1 MPVLLD
7 TTPMTSAERC
17 EAMAEFLDS
26 QAIPTRF
33 GFDRPP
39 EHMETQ
45 AAAWDL
51 GGLQVLEAHGAAMRA
66 MRGEREVR
74 ATPTALVAVSFVAR
88 GGATGIRGD
97 ADFAVRPGDM
107 LMLDLTEPHVLSCPN
122 GFGAFAVQIS
132 HEQLGLPDDVIRRGV
147 RNMHANPMYELVR
160 GHVARVC
167 AALPTI
173 SDNAAARVLGDVSKD
188 LVRVLIASSGAP
200 PGQAA
205 DALEESLPLRIE
217 LYIRE
222 HLGDPALSAR
232 QIAAEHYIS
241 VRRLYYLWSD
251 RECTL
256 AEWIMSERL
265 AAASRELASPPGSA
279 TITAVAR
286 RWGFAEATHF
296 SRRFRGKYGVAP
308 REWRQLHLGAKIRR

>member
-1 MPVLLD
+1 MAVLLD

-17 EAMAEFLDS
+17 KAMAEFLDS
-26 QAIPTRF
+26 QAIPMRF

-39 EHMETQ
+39 EHMETR

-51 GGLQVLEAHGAAMRA
+51 GGLQVLEARGAALQGI
-66 MRGEREVR
+66 RGEREVR
-74 ATPTALVAVSFVAR
+74 ATQTALVAVTFFACGVTTGTR
-88 GGATGIRGD
+88 GGA
-97 ADFAVRPGDM
+97 DFAARPGEM
-107 LMLDLTEPHVLSCPN
+107 LLLDLTEPHAMSWPN
-122 GFGAFAVQIS
+122 GFGAFTIQIS

-147 RNMHANPMYELVR
+147 RNMRANPMYELVR

-173 SDNAAARVLGDVSKD
+173 SDTPGAHVLGDVSKD
-188 LVRVLIASSGAP
+188 LVRVLIASGGAP
-200 PGQAA
+200 PRQAA

-217 LYIRE
+217 RYIRE
-222 HLGDPALSAR
+222 RLGDPALSAR

-241 VRRLYYLWSD
+241 VRQLYYLWSD
-251 RECTL
+251 RECSL

-265 AAASRELASPPGSA
+265 AAASRELASPRGSS

-286 RWGFAEATHF
+286 RWGFTDATHF
-296 SRRFRGKYGVAP
+296 SRRFREKYGVAP
-308 REWRQLHLGAKIRR
+308 REWRQLHLVARIRR